1 MLRKQYPE
9 ETEKQM
15 KSFFDS
21 LNERDRRRYAAI
33 EAIKLG
39 HGGQKYISSVL
50 GCHFQTIMAGINE
63 IINGIETP
71 DNRIR
76 KPGGGKKKIIDTV
89 ETIDEVFFE
98 ILKDHTA
105 GSPMDEKIKWPNLT
119 LKEIAKNGKTRK
131 MNI

>member
-39 HGGQKYISSVL
+39 HGQYLRIIS
-50 GCHFQTIMAGINE
+50 GFCIRQANINDKSR
-63 IINGIETP
+63 IVPVFCCGVTINGSLLI
-71 DNRIR
+71 
-76 KPGGGKKKIIDTV
+76 
-89 ETIDEVFFE
+89 
-98 ILKDHTA
+98 H
-105 GSPMDEKIKWPNLT
+105 
-119 LKEIAKNGKTRK
+119 
-131 MNI
+131 